1 MKLQRTFLLF
11 SCTLALASCGQSA
24 PTLPGFD
31 AAAWRQDARGCNG
44 KRRALFKT
52 LYEQRDE
59 LYGVHIGAVS
69 ELLGRP
75 DEEELQEQV
84 QRVYYYYLEPGGQ
97 CTPGSTAPKSRR
109 LMVRFGSL
117 GTVIEL
123 LPSAPAAISP
133 AQ

>member
-1 MKLQRTFLLF
+1 M
-11 SCTLALASCGQSA
+11 S
-24 PTLPGFD
+24 GFD
-31 AAAWRQDARGCNG
+31 ATAWKQDARGCKG
-44 KRRALFKT
+44 QRRALFNT
-52 LYEQRDE
+52 LYQQRDA

-69 ELLGRP
+69 ELLGSP

-117 GTVIEL
+117 GTVTEM
-123 LPSAPAAISP
+123 LPTAPAP
-133 AQ
+133 AQP